1 MKLVVKLLIAASAV
15 AVFSGSAMAADLYV
29 PPKAAPMAPVASTN
43 WDGFYVGAHVG
54 YGWESLATTP
64 ATTGNGFSVGAQA
77 GYNFHIADQLVAGI
91 EGNIDWANETGTVAP
106 NSYTINWDGSVR
118 GRLGVDMGQWLPY
131 VEAGVAFANIADS
144 TATTSPELR
153 TGYTLG
159 AGVEVMLADN
169 LSANVEYRYSNYGV
183 GSGTAISD
191 NAILLGLNYH
201 F

>member
-1 MKLVVKLLIAASAV
+1 MKLVGKLLIAASAV

-29 PPKAAPMAPVASTN
+29 PPKAAPIMPVASTN
-43 WDGFYVGAHVG
+43 WDGLYVGAHVG
-54 YGWESLATTP
+54 YGWESLATPT
-64 ATTGNGFSVGAQA
+64 AVTGNGFTAGGQL
-77 GYNFHIADQLVAGI
+77 GYNFHLSDQIVAGI
-91 EGNIDWANETGTVAP
+91 EGNIDWANETGTAVP
-106 NSYTINWDGSVR
+106 GTYTINWDGSVR

-144 TATTSPELR
+144 SASTSPEVR

-169 LSANVEYRYSNYGV
+169 LSANVEYRYSNYGA
-183 GSGTAISD
+183 GSGSAVSD
-191 NAILLGLNYH
+191 NAILVGLNYH